1 MCVLGIEPESS
12 ARAVCACS
20 GWATSP
26 ALLLNVKCAFQRTPA
41 GLQGVAILKP
51 PPLCSQW
58 SRCNFNHY
66 ANTQGP
72 SEHQPGPCVSIF
84 PGYCINQLLISP
96 SQQELIQK
104 CKSYKLS
111 AFTLAFT
118 TECRMATQDSDI
130 SRDKAGK
137 EGNALAFL
145 MLADDAFSRLL
156 FQKEN

>member
-1 MCVLGIEPESS
+1 MT
-12 ARAVCACS
+12 
-20 GWATSP
+20 TSL
-26 ALLLNVKCAFQRTPA
+26 ALLLNVKCDLQHTPA
-41 GLQGVAILKP
+41 GRQGVAILKP

-58 SRCNFNHY
+58 SHCNFNHH

-72 SEHQPGPCVSIF
+72 SEHQPGPCVSMF

-104 CKSYKLS
+104 CKSCKLS

-118 TECRMATQDSDI
+118 TECQMAAQDSGI
-130 SRDKAGK
+130 SRDNAGK